1 MPRGKKGSTDYDAEI
16 EKVESKIAKY
26 TQLLSELKAQLQE
39 LQSKKR
45 DVALQK
51 IYTFMADNDMTPEQ
65 VIDRLQVSTDAIAA
79 STDPN
84 QEIV

>member
-1 MPRGKKGSTDYDAEI
+1 MPKWKKDPTDYDAEI

-26 TQLLSELKAQLQE
+26 TQLLSNLKNQLQE

-45 DVALQK
+45 DAALQK

-65 VIDRLQVSTDAIAA
+65 VIDRLQVSADAVAA
-79 STDPN
+79 STEPT
-84 QEIV
+84 QENV